1 MKATFLDNS
10 GKEQYMIMGCY
21 GIGVGRTVA
30 ASIEQNHDENGIV
43 WPVPLA
49 PYHVIITPVNIKD
62 ERIKKMS
69 VQLYETLEQKGIE
82 CILDD
87 RDERAG
93 VKFKDADLIGI
104 PLRITLGQKL
114 LVDGVV
120 EVRIRATGEVKT
132 LAVYKAEDFIIN
144 FINEGI

>member
-1 MKATFLDNS
+1 M
-10 GKEQYMIMGCY
+10 
-21 GIGVGRTVA
+21 GRTVA
-30 ASIEQNHDENGIV
+30 AAIEQNHDENGIV

-62 ERIKKMS
+62 EAIRKAS
-69 VQLYETLEQKGIE
+69 VQLYETLEQEGIE

-104 PLRITLGQKL
+104 PLRVTVGQKL

-120 EVRIRATGEVKT
+120 EVRIRRTGEVKILT
-132 LAVYKAEDFIIN
+132 VDRAEDFIIN